1 MGNDGGSTT
10 VGFGGVAAP
19 AFSAP
24 PDASAFARPQ
34 GEYKHAAPID
44 ITSLVKKRAKLEP
57 VAPALA
63 TSASAPTPA
72 PALASAPAPT
82 KASSTV
88 ETDDDTR
95 AKQILLD
102 APPPPDDDDAELGAE

>member
-63 TSASAPTPA
+63 TSASAPP
-72 PALASAPAPT
+72 PAPAPT